1 MQEKRGSILLR
12 HVDRY
17 LGTLLLVGLVP
28 LLWVCSFFKRAQT
41 EQTPV
46 CLVVCLGAI
55 GDLILLTEAVRA
67 QLSGK
72 KVFLACSK
80 GNLACAKMY
89 LDVYADID
97 VVDIRSLL
105 DVYKICRKHGVDV
118 VYDSTQWANIGPVQ
132 VGLAR
137 LLNSDLLTVGFKTG
151 ALLRNRAYTQVVV
164 HSSELHEFANF
175 TNLLSGREAI
185 RSNSDLSLMLSQ
197 AYRQTVHRDT
207 KKVLFHMWPSGTRA
221 YLKEWPES
229 YWIDLAHDFY
239 KRGYQIYL
247 SGAPADKDRNRA
259 FMAKAGLNNLHN
271 IAGSY
276 DLTALSAFIANE
288 IECTISVN
296 TGILH
301 LVASLGVPIIGLHG
315 PTNPMRWGP
324 LGVNAVALLPETGN
338 FAYLHYG
345 HEYPETD
352 AAAYALNRL
361 TVQQVVKAFENLSR
375 QES

>member
-151 ALLRNRAYTQVVV
+151 ALLRNKSYTQVVE

-207 KKVLFHMWPSGTRA
+207 KKVLFHMWPSGARA
-221 YLKEWPES
+221 YLKEWPEA
-229 YWIDLAHDFY
+229 YWIELARYLDAKGY
-239 KRGYQIYL
+239 KVYL
-247 SGAPADKDRNRA
+247 SGAPVDKPQNEA
-259 FMAKAGLNNLHN
+259 FICKAGVKGLVN
-271 IAGSY
+271 IAGAY
-276 DLTALSAFIANE
+276 DLSELAAFVLHE
-288 IECTISVN
+288 IECAVSVN

-301 LVASLGVPIIGLHG
+301 LVASLSVPLIGLHG
-315 PTNPMRWGP
+315 PTNPLRWGP
-324 LGVNAVALLPETGN
+324 LGVNSLALLPQSGN
-338 FAYLHYG
+338 FAYLNYG
-345 HEYPETD
+345 FEYPKD
-352 AAAYALNRL
+352 DLNAYALDRL
-361 TVQQVVKAFENLSR
+361 TVQQVIDAFEHQSASR
-375 QES
+375 M